1 MFAGES
7 VMNDAVAL
15 VLSKSV
21 ETYDTAAGREAFDT
35 PAFFAAVANFV
46 GKQTRDFFWFDGC
59 SVIPLAQHS

>member
-1 MFAGES
+1 
-7 VMNDAVAL
+7 MNDAVAL

-46 GKQTRDFFWFDGC
+46 GKQTRDFFLVRW
-59 SVIPLAQHS
+59 L